1 MENLITIE
9 AKSYGIEEQKA
20 NELIGNLPQIQS
32 ERSVLQ
38 EQYNE
43 VIKLDIEEANT
54 SKIAKE
60 LRLKIVKNRTQGIG
74 VWHKTTK
81 DFFLKGGQFVDAI
94 KRKEE
99 AVNIQMEETLE
110 AIEKHAENKEK
121 ERLYK
126 LQVDRL
132 ELISPYLENTF
143 GLDLAVMSEEMFENF
158 LIGSKQKHEAK
169 IEAERLESERIEN
182 ERKLDELARERQ
194 LQIAPYIQF
203 INTPL
208 ELRLMSDEDY
218 KKLVSDCQI
227 AKNDFDKKQ
236 EEIRLDNERLKKE
249 AEEKEKAL
257 ELYRKAQAEKEAKL
271 KEEAEAKLKAER
283 EAKEKLEAEIKSK
296 AEADAKAKADAEK
309 EAKKLA
315 KAPIK
320 KQLTIWVDSFKL
332 PNTNVDNETSKA
344 IVEKF
349 EAFKKWSQS
358 QIDNI

>member
-99 AVNIQMEETLE
+99 AINIQMEEMLE
-110 AIEKHAENKEK
+110 QIEKHAENKEK
-121 ERLYK
+121 ERLAK
-126 LQVDRL
+126 LQSDRL

-143 GLDLAVMSEEMFENF
+143 GLDLAIMSEEMFENF
-158 LIGSKQKHEAK
+158 LVGSKQKYEAK
-169 IEAERLESERIEN
+169 IEAERLEAERIEK
-182 ERKLDELARERQ
+182 ERLAEIERQ
-194 LQIAPYIQF
+194 KAI
-203 INTPL
+203 
-208 ELRLMSDEDY
+208 
-218 KKLVSDCQI
+218 
-227 AKNDFDKKQ
+227 
-236 EEIRLDNERLKKE
+236 EIEN
-249 AEEKEKAL
+249 
-257 ELYRKAQAEKEAKL
+257 
-271 KEEAEAKLKAER
+271 AKLKAEA
-283 EAKEKLEAEIKSK
+283 EAKEKELAKRNELLKPYFRYIRDYNKVLAMDEKDFQQELKNLNKEAIETMKFEADQERKRQQAIQDAEKEKQARIDAENKLRAK
-296 AEADAKAKADAEK
+296 AEADAKAKADVEK
-309 EAKKLA
+309 EAEKLA
-315 KAPIK
+315 KAPTK
-320 KQLTIWVDSFKL
+320 KQLTIWVDSFEL
-332 PNTNVDNETSKA
+332 PNTNVDNETSKE
-344 IVEKF
+344 IIEKF
-349 EAFKKWSQS
+349 ESFKKWSKS
-358 QIDNI
+358 IIEKL

>member
-32 ERSVLQ
+32 ERSVLK

-43 VIKLDIEEANT
+43 VIKLDIEEPNT

-81 DFFLKGGQFVDAI
+81 DFFLKVGQFVDAI

-143 GLDLAVMSEEMFENF
+143 GLDLAIMSDEMFENF
-158 LIGSKQKHEAK
+158 LIGSKSKHEAK
-169 IEAERLESERIEN
+169 VEAEREEAERIEKERLAEIERQKAIEAENI
-182 ERKLDELARERQ
+182 
-194 LQIAPYIQF
+194 
-203 INTPL
+203 
-208 ELRLMSDEDY
+208 
-218 KKLVSDCQI
+218 
-227 AKNDFDKKQ
+227 
-236 EEIRLDNERLKKE
+236 RLKKE

-257 ELYRKAQAEKEAKL
+257 YIERKAQAEKEAKL
-271 KEEAEAKLKAER
+271 KAEAEAKLKAER
-283 EAKEKLEAEIKSK
+283 EEREKIESELKAKKDAEEKSKIEAQKEAE
-296 AEADAKAKADAEK
+296 
-309 EAKKLA
+309 KLA

-320 KQLTIWVDSFKL
+320 KQLTIWVDSFEL
-332 PNTNVDNETSKA
+332 PNTNIDNETSKE
-344 IVEKF
+344 IIEKF
-349 EAFKKWSQS
+349 ESFKKWSKS
-358 QIDNI
+358 IIEKL

>member
-43 VIKLDIEEANT
+43 VIKLDIEEPDT

-74 VWHKTTK
+74 AWHKTTK

-99 AVNIQMEETLE
+99 AINIQMEGMLE
-110 AIEKHAENKEK
+110 QIEKHAENKEK
-121 ERLYK
+121 ERLAK
-126 LQVDRL
+126 LQSDRL

-158 LIGSKQKHEAK
+158 LIGSKQKYEVK
-169 IEAERLESERIEN
+169 IESERLETERIEN
-182 ERKLDELARERQ
+182 ERKLDELVRERQ

-218 KKLVSDCQI
+218 EKLVSDCQI

-249 AEEKEKAL
+249 AEEKEKVMAL
-257 ELYRKAQAEKEAKL
+257 ERKAQAEKEAKL
-271 KEEAEAKLKAER
+271 KAEAEVKLKAER
-283 EAKEKLEAEIKSK
+283 EEREKIESELKAKKDAEEKSKIEAQKEAE
-296 AEADAKAKADAEK
+296 
-309 EAKKLA
+309 KLA

-320 KQLTIWVDSFKL
+320 KQLAIWVDSFEL
-332 PNTNVDNETSKA
+332 PNTNINNETSKE
-344 IVEKF
+344 IIEKF
-349 EAFKKWSQS
+349 ESFKKWSKS
-358 QIDNI
+358 IIDSI